1 MARTARVFNFT
12 NQRPHT
18 TSIIGLS
25 DAVQLTRLGKI
36 RLGIRK
42 PTTKDEKNAKCRKA
56 NHPSE
61 PICMYCSYPVQT
73 DYFVFDD
80 PQDYPPGIHEAL
92 VREYGEK
99 PKSLQFY
106 FPTENRALV
115 FPQALKYY
123 KGPRLFCRGDNVT
136 ATRIDEKTGGM
147 FSMKCPCEFLG
158 NGCAPRASLMIA
170 LYKVK
175 VSGVFQVDTG
185 SIHNII
191 RTNSFMNEIA
201 GDPAHPE
208 TTHQSL
214 LRRISYVPLTLSLIP
229 QQIMTPGPEGKA
241 VTKPL
246 WVFTFDG
253 DGRQAA
259 MLRQRDAISALMP
272 GQPEVPALP
281 PAPDDRTDGAAD
293 VGPMLNGKPL
303 TPPDD
308 IEGDVIDGETGEVLQ
323 EAVKD
328 APGPE
333 PEKTPPYDRNRPVE
347 PPAQGEVPFP
357 EAEKPAAEGAP
368 PPPTYPWTNKLP
380 QDAGSIVQ
388 AVNAIKSRDEFDA
401 FKVAIEPILKD
412 QVKPGMRKAVE
423 HVIEEKQAE
432 LY

>member
-1 MARTARVFNFT
+1 M
-12 NQRPHT
+12 
-18 TSIIGLS
+18 GLS
-25 DAVQLTRLGKI
+25 QTVQLTRLGKI
-36 RLGIRK
+36 HLGIK
-42 PTTKDEKNAKCRKA
+42 KASSKNAECKKK

-73 DYFVFDD
+73 DYFVFGG
-80 PQDYPPGIHEAL
+80 PGDYPPGIHEAL
-92 VREYGEK
+92 VKEYGEK

-115 FPQALKYY
+115 FPHALKFY
-123 KGPRLFCRGDNVT
+123 KGPRLWCRGDNQT
-136 ATRIDEKTGGM
+136 ATRIDEKTGGQ
-147 FSMKCPCEFLG
+147 FSVNCPCEHLG
-158 NGCAPRASLMIA
+158 AGCAPRASLMIA

-175 VSGVFQVDTG
+175 VSGVFQLDTG

-259 MLRQRDAISALMP
+259 MLRQRDAISALLP
-272 GQPEVPALP
+272 GQPEMAALP
-281 PAPDDRTDGAAD
+281 PAPDDRRDD
-293 VGPMLNGKPL
+293 VRDATGPTLDGKPL
-303 TPPDD
+303 TPPDEA

-333 PEKTPPYDRNRPVE
+333 PDPKAPPYDRSVPVE
-347 PPAQGEVPFP
+347 APAQGEVPFP
-357 EAEKPAAEGAP
+357 EAEKPAAEGTPP

-388 AVNAIKSRDEFDA
+388 TVNAIKSRDEFDA
-401 FKVAIEPILKD
+401 FKAAIEPILAEK
-412 QVKPGMRKAVE
+412 VKPGMRKAVE
-423 HVIEEKQAE
+423 NVITEKQAE